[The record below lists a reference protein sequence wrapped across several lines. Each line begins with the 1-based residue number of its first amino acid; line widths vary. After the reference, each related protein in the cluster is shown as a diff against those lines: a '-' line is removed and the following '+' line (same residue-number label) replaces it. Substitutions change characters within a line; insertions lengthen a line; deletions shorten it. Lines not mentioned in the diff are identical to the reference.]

1 MPRVSNSEEVL
12 KIGRWLKR
20 SREACHMT
28 REELAAKVHSS
39 YEMIRLYEEG
49 QCVMH
54 VDRLCQLAKV
64 LGVDSEL
71 SFLSTNQPRK

>member
-1 MPRVSNSEEVL
+1 MPRVKSSEEARI
-12 KIGRWLKR
+12 IGRWLKR

-28 REELAAKVHSS
+28 REELAEKVHSS

-49 QCVMH
+49 LCIMH
-54 VDRLCQLAKV
+54 VDRLCQLARA

-71 SFLSTNQPRK
+71 GFLSTDQPAH